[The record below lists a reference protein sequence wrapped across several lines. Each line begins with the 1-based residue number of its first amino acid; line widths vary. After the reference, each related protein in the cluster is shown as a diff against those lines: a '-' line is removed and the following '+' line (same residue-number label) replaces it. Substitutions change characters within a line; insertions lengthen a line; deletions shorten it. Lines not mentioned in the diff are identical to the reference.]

1 MSSTGPTSKGC
12 AWTRRCIPLT
22 MLASGLYGQELPP
35 QDGAPIRLVVPW
47 KYGFKGIKSIVKID
61 AGGGSAADDV
71 EPARAERVWVLRQ
84 RESATSIIRAGA
96 RPPSSASASSGRR
109 PTLMFNGYA
118 DQVASLYT
126 GMDLARTSSFYPLSP
141 CNRGERARVRGSR
154 STFERSPL
162 TLTLSPEYRGEGK
175 KNHERPRIRQACP
188 LRQRPCAADPALLGC
203 LLGSSW
209 HKPQRAGHSNHRHD
223 RSDFFYAYLIVTP
236 VRKITGWNFVS
247 NFRRMLGLFAF
258 FYGCVH
264 LFIYVG
270 LYQSFS
276 LSAVLADLLRRP
288 FIFYGMAAL
297 LLMAPLAA
305 TSTNGI
311 IKKMG
316 AARWKR
322 LHKFVYPA
330 GDSRGASLLLIGQ
343 SRYAAA

>member
-1 MSSTGPTSKGC
+1 MKDPGFAK
-12 AWTRRCIPLT
+12 
-22 MLASGLYGQELPP
+22 
-35 QDGAPIRLVVPW
+35 LVV
-47 KYGFKGIKSIVKID
+47 FV
-61 AGGGSAADDV
+61 
-71 EPARAERVWVLRQ
+71 
-84 RESATSIIRAGA
+84 
-96 RPPSSASASSGRR
+96 
-109 PTLMFNGYA
+109 NGL
-118 DQVASLYT
+118 V
-126 GMDLARTSSFYPLSP
+126 
-141 CNRGERARVRGSR
+141 
-154 STFERSPL
+154 PL
-162 TLTLSPEYRGEGK
+162 TLLCWDAYSGTLGTNPSERAIRTTGMTALIFLMLTLS
-175 KNHERPRIRQACP
+175 
-188 LRQRPCAADPALLGC
+188 
-203 LLGSSW
+203 
-209 HKPQRAGHSNHRHD
+209 
-223 RSDFFYAYLIVTP
+223 VTP

-322 LHKFVYPA
+322 LHKLVYPA
-330 GDSRGASLLLIGQ
+330 AIAGVLHYYSLVKADTRLPKAFAVTLTLLLGYRLSKWASTV
-343 SRYAAA
+343 SRTPAASPSP